1 MGKSK
6 RNLPQSEPLTN
17 FLAPLEALQNL
28 IAEFKDQ
35 GVIIGGVAASLLG
48 TPRFT
53 VDIDAVFLLN
63 IEDISSLLEQA
74 SKLGINP
81 RISDPEGFAHKTRV
95 LLLSHSA
102 SGTNIDIQLGILPF
116 EYEMVE
122 RSRMVDIGQIKVRL
136 PTPEDLIIM
145 KAIAYRSKD
154 IEDIQTIAV
163 SNPILD
169 KEYLRLWLNRFG
181 EALDLP
187 NLWNEIHR
195 LILKS

>member
-154 IEDIQTIAV
+154 IEDIQAIAV

-169 KEYLRLWLNRFG
+169 KEYLRLWLDRFG